1 MKITFTSVCGSAE
14 SAAVF
19 SLHRPDNIR
28 HRLLAVIG
36 RAADPRFSQVCRKQ

>member
-19 SLHRPDNIR
+19 SSTDWTMSATAFWL
-28 HRLLAVIG
+28 
-36 RAADPRFSQVCRKQ
+36 